1 MYCCCCC
8 RCCWGI
14 AGWRRLVEA
23 FVGTES
29 SQELECHDYKDDD
42 GPPIINLAVCA
53 HKLPSQLL
61 SAWHVSP

>member
-1 MYCCCCC
+1 M
-8 RCCWGI
+8 
-14 AGWRRLVEA
+14 EA